1 MLKCTLEREKIERLN
16 TIIKDKNSISPLNR
30 FPSKELSSD
39 DRNSLEEMGIID
51 FNGNISESIQPA
63 IDVLAK
69 PNAVV
74 KVIFT
79 GGAGTYEH
87 DINYDNS
94 FQRHISFTVTPST
107 ITIDDETNPQSIVKV
122 LSDFV
127 GKSNLK
133 SLNVSS
139 KFTLIEALVVAALLD
154 MERKSSLRAF
164 LDEIPFTHNSYNTN
178 MIWRIINSTS
188 SSIQWFVCILNEI
201 AGEHISLS
209 QQQVQDA
216 IEKLITMGTITQKGG
231 LYQLSGELS
240 HLSSRMIIVD
250 NILSAQASR
259 QDETGRIISTGFTCV
274 QSGVHDLLFLE
285 YNSKEIIFETIT
297 SVRLMDN
304 LSRFLNCESYLSQ
317 LQL

>member
-16 TIIKDKNSISPLNR
+16 TIIRDKNSISPLNR
-30 FPSKELSSD
+30 FQSKELTPD

-63 IDVLAK
+63 MDVLAR

-94 FQRHISFTVTPST
+94 FQRHISFTVTPGN
-107 ITIDDETNPQSIVKV
+107 ITIDDETNPQSVVKV

-133 SLNVSS
+133 SLNISC
-139 KFTLIEALVVAALLD
+139 KFTLVEALVVTALLD

-201 AGEHISLS
+201 AGEHVSLS

-216 IEKLITMGTITQKGG
+216 VEKLITMGTITQKGG

-240 HLSSRMIIVD
+240 HLSNRMIIVD

-259 QDETGRIISTGFTCV
+259 QDDTGRVISTGFTCV

-304 LSRFLNCESYLSQ
+304 LSRFLNCESYISQ